1 MFGRPQCGR
10 TFTLFSWSIIFP
22 GRSLRIGGALPSSLW
37 LSNPKAT
44 LRLRPNRRVEDPPG
58 KIKDFLW
65 KTHHTKHWSC
75 SLEAAITS
83 GSLTLP
89 DNPFVFGEKYYN
101 FFLRYSCQHYL
112 FSYVQTMKHCSSSV
126 LNVPLP
132 NLDISYYNQGR
143 NISKRHDFG
152 RLSRPVKFSVL
163 NSIRLLRCY
172 TVIKR

>member
-1 MFGRPQCGR
+1 MAPLIAKLRR
-10 TFTLFSWSIIFP
+10 TTCRVPLQAL
-22 GRSLRIGGALPSSLW
+22 SLR
-37 LSNPKAT
+37 LSILYQRTCVGLGYGSNSHSFPD
-44 LRLRPNRRVEDPPG
+44 L
-58 KIKDFLW
+58 IDFLW
-65 KTHHTKHWSC
+65 KTNHTKHWFC

-112 FSYVQTMKHCSSSV
+112 FSYVQTMKHCSSFV

-132 NLDISYYNQGR
+132 SFDISYYNQGH
-143 NISKRHDFG
+143 NMSKRHDFG

-172 TVIKR
+172 TIIKR